1 ARLPAPALPA
11 TTAAATS
18 AVHVSPLLPKFL
30 KLSGTRGAPAS
41 SAPINSVNGT
51 ASELN
56 RNGSGSNHSNPCSAA
71 AGSGGKLQTRCR
83 SSGCTVRR
91 GCRRFARLLNGSG
104 NGSGSRAVSASASKT
119 SATMRRTTA
128 PRQAAS
134 FSISPGGRYR
144 SDVIA
149 VVLVVVLYDTQPTV
163 RTADPGLKHENKG
176 GTPSRNTHTAPPVP
190 SPPTNPLPH
199 HFLFPLSLGTR
210 ASLSTPPRPPSTVI
224 ISLANTAPFLY
235 PPPTQY
241 TPALAEASGQR
252 HRRMHVPEE
261 HGLRRTT
268 PWRHQVRIH
277 Y

>member
-1 ARLPAPALPA
+1 
-11 TTAAATS
+11 
-18 AVHVSPLLPKFL
+18 VSPLLPKFL

-134 FSISPGGRYR
+134 FSISPGGRYSCMCTMTR
-144 SDVIA
+144 S
-149 VVLVVVLYDTQPTV
+149 
-163 RTADPGLKHENKG
+163 
-176 GTPSRNTHTAPPVP
+176 
-190 SPPTNPLPH
+190 
-199 HFLFPLSLGTR
+199 
-210 ASLSTPPRPPSTVI
+210 PRPPPWSI
-224 ISLANTAPFLY
+224 AAWE
-235 PPPTQY
+235 
-241 TPALAEASGQR
+241 LAEIRSSW
-252 HRRMHVPEE
+252 PE
-261 HGLRRTT
+261 RTT
-268 PWRHQVRIH
+268 KEWTGSSWGLI
-277 Y
+277 